1 VTQAEAAVQAAGYTL
16 YDTRSITLM
25 SRVTWR
31 DRSQVTRPIDPSCIR
46 ANIPVLLPIPAELS
60 EVTGL
65 GIACID
71 ATGAVAFIASERVTI
86 EGVEYLRFENNNLPA
101 IYGFV
106 G

>member
-1 VTQAEAAVQAAGYTL
+1 
-16 YDTRSITLM
+16 M

-46 ANIPVLLPIPAELS
+46 ANIPVLLPIPASLS
-60 EVTGL
+60 GNTDL
-65 GIACID
+65 GIVCID
-71 ATGAVAFIASERVTI
+71 QTGAAAFLDCERVTI
-86 EGVEYLRFENNNLPA
+86 EGIEYLRFENNHLPA